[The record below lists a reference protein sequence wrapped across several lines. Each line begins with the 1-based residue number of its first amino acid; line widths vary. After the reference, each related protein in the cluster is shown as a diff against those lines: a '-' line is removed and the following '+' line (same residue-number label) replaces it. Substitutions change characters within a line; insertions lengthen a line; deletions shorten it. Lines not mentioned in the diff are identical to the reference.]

1 MHNIMAKLKTDIF
14 LKLGQKNKKQK
25 KKKKRTKKAEKEKT
39 NKKRYFEIV
48 IELCILVKL
57 KVRLP
62 HRQSPKEDF
71 HDNSLG

>member
-14 LKLGQKNKKQK
+14 LKLGQK
-25 KKKKRTKKAEKEKT
+25 TKKNKNERKRQKEKKT
-39 NKKRYFEIV
+39 NKKRYFEILT
-48 IELCILVKL
+48 ELCILVKL
-57 KVRLP
+57 KGRPP

>member
-14 LKLGQKNKKQK
+14 LKLGQKNKN
-25 KKKKRTKKAEKEKT
+25 KKKRTKKAEREKT

>member
-1 MHNIMAKLKTDIF
+1 MHNIMTKLKTDIF
-14 LKLGQKNKKQK
+14 LKLGQKK
-25 KKKKRTKKAEKEKT
+25 KKKNERKRQKEKKT
-39 NKKRYFEIV
+39 NKKRYFEILT
-48 IELCILVKL
+48 ELCILVKL

>member
-14 LKLGQKNKKQK
+14 LKLGQKNKKT
-25 KKKKRTKKAEKEKT
+25 KKRTKKAEREKT

>member
-14 LKLGQKNKKQK
+14 LKLGQKNKK
-25 KKKKRTKKAEKEKT
+25 KKRTKKAEREKT

>member
-14 LKLGQKNKKQK
+14 LKLGQKNKN
-25 KKKKRTKKAEKEKT
+25 KKKKRTKKAEREKT

>member
-14 LKLGQKNKKQK
+14 LKLGQKKKNQRKRQK
-25 KKKKRTKKAEKEKT
+25 EKKT
-39 NKKRYFEIV
+39 NKKRFFEILT
-48 IELCILVKL
+48 ELCILVKL
-57 KVRLP
+57 KVRPP

>member
-14 LKLGQKNKKQK
+14 LKLGQKK
-25 KKKKRTKKAEKEKT
+25 KKTNEKGRKR
-39 NKKRYFEIV
+39 KRRIKRFFEILT
-48 IELCILVKL
+48 ELCILVKL
-57 KVRLP
+57 KVRPP

>member
-1 MHNIMAKLKTDIF
+1 MHNIMEKLKTDIF
-14 LKLGQKNKKQK
+14 LKLGQKNKKKNQRKRQK
-25 KKKKRTKKAEKEKT
+25 EKKT
-39 NKKRYFEIV
+39 NKKRYFEILT
-48 IELCILVKL
+48 ELCILVKL

>member
-14 LKLGQKNKKQK
+14 LKLGQKNKK
-25 KKKKRTKKAEKEKT
+25 KKRTKKAEREKT

-71 HDNSLG
+71 HDNSLS